1 MSAAKSAPKKTY
13 FELAKEAIVAL
24 KERGGSSGQAIK
36 GYITKTYPA
45 LNFQQHLLRSALKTG
60 TAKGKLVQVKA
71 SWKLAVAEKK
81 TVKPAAKKPTTPK
94 AKKPAAE
101 KVHLLNL
108 IVNVFFKQ

>member
-1 MSAAKSAPKKTY
+1 MSAAKSPPKKTY

-71 SWKLAVAEKK
+71 SWKLAVAEKAK
-81 TVKPAAKKPTTPK
+81 KPAATKPTTPK

-101 KVHLLNL
+101 KVT
-108 IVNVFFKQ
+108 V

>member
-1 MSAAKSAPKKTY
+1 MSAKSPPKKTY

-81 TVKPAAKKPTTPK
+81 TVKKPAAKKPTTPK

-101 KVHLLNL
+101 KV
-108 IVNVFFKQ
+108 